1 MVHPQP
7 VQSEHSESSGRRGL
21 ILLLVAVVAEYLILS
36 VSFDASPWL
45 IHVDLIEQLRG
56 VKYVG
61 PAVLAS
67 IAGVFALGGSNWVK
81 AVGALAA
88 ARPAPSVRRT
98 LIVAHVALLCALYA
112 LSLHIFVQPFKVHT
126 NAGLWIAAWTLLGAL
141 TIGCLIAAF
150 IDVRSIGR
158 LLRQNALLVVGAAA
172 LTALA
177 WQAGSLASTFWHHTS
192 RPMMRLLG
200 VLARYLFEGGEAD
213 LDQRVLTTSRFA
225 VEIAP
230 ACSGY
235 EGIGLILVFLGGFL
249 LIARDRLMFPKVLIV
264 LPIGVAFVWVANLVR
279 ILALMAVGH
288 YISPTL
294 AVNGFHA
301 YAGWILFC
309 ATALTMVYWTESK
322 FSAAPEQEVEKT
334 FDTATTA
341 YLGPLLAVI
350 AASLITGL
358 FASDIDLFY
367 FVRVA
372 AGATVLWL
380 CRRYYADL
388 RGMPSVVSVVIGVV
402 IAVLWMLVVQPP
414 EGGVSPLARELDTLT
429 PVSRALW
436 ITGRLIGFIVI
447 APLAE
452 ELAFR
457 GHLLRWIQ
465 ARDFETVAPRQWNVQ
480 AVLISSL
487 LFGAIHADLIAGTV
501 AGLLLAFAKLHRG
514 KLIDAV
520 AAHAVANAVLAVVGL
535 ARGAYWLW

>member
-1 MVHPQP
+1 MVHPLR

-21 ILLLVAVVAEYLILS
+21 ILLFLAVVAEYLILS

-45 IHVDLIEQLRG
+45 IHVELFDQLRG
-56 VKYVG
+56 VKLVG

-67 IAGVFALGGSNWVK
+67 LAGVFALGGSAWIK

-88 ARPAPSVRRT
+88 ARPPASVRRL
-98 LIVAHVALLCALYA
+98 LIIGHVVLFCALYA
-112 LSLHIFVQPFKVHT
+112 LSLHIFIQPFKVQT
-126 NAGLWIAAWTLLGAL
+126 NAWLWIMAWTTLGAL

-158 LLRQNALLVVGAAA
+158 LLRQNILLVVGAGA

-177 WQAGSLASTFWHHTS
+177 WQAGSLASTFWYHTS
-192 RPMMRLLG
+192 GPMMRLLDIF
-200 VLARYLFEGGEAD
+200 ARTMFEGGRAD
-213 LDQRVLTTSRFA
+213 VEKRVLATSRFA

-235 EGIGLILVFLGGFL
+235 EGVGLILVFLGGFL
-249 LIARDRLMFPKVLIV
+249 FIARDRLEFPKVLIV
-264 LPIGVAFVWVANLVR
+264 LPIGVVFVWLANLVR
-279 ILALMAVGH
+279 IIGLVAVGH
-288 YISPTL
+288 WVSPTL

-322 FSAAPEQEVEKT
+322 FAVAHERQVDKT

-341 YLGPLLAVI
+341 YVGPVLALI

-358 FASDIDLFY
+358 FATDIDLFY
-367 FVRVA
+367 FARILA
-372 AGATVLWL
+372 ATTVLWL
-380 CRRYYADL
+380 CRGYYAGL
-388 RGMPSVVSVVIGVV
+388 PGMPSAISIIVGLV
-402 IAVLWMLVVQPP
+402 IAAFWMFVVQPP
-414 EGGVSPLARELDTLT
+414 EGGVSPLGVELDKLV
-429 PVSRALW
+429 PAPRALW
-436 ITGRLIGFIVI
+436 LIGRLIGFIVI
-447 APLAE
+447 VPVVE

-457 GHLLRWIQ
+457 GHLLRWLQ
-465 ARDFETVAPRQWNVQ
+465 SRDFESVPTKQWNVQ
-480 AVLISSL
+480 SVLISSL
-487 LFGAIHADLIAGTV
+487 LFGAIHADLVAGTL
-501 AGLLLAFAKLHRG
+501 AGLLFAFAALHRG
-514 KLIDAV
+514 KLIDAI